1 MWAFGKD
8 GEIREELLKK
18 RDKDLG
24 ISTDMI
30 KKRRVGKV

>member
-1 MWAFGKD
+1 MAAFTKD
-8 GEIREELLKK
+8 GEIRADLVKK

-24 ISTDMI
+24 IDTEKI